1 MGEYELDQDQV
12 FRLAIEVFIEF
23 ARFEYCLKASGFLKK
38 LDGPI
43 KGAEPDWDEFANE
56 PEIKALFNKIKK
68 GPEASDCKMR
78 YLLNNPPKQQ
88 IATDNKLDWEEPN
101 KIKSSQDYF
110 GAVRRVRNNLFHG
123 GKFNGDFFEPQ
134 RSVELLEA
142 VLCVLKAAR
151 EHHTGIEEAYNH
163 SSDKHFDGEYPL
175 QTPLT
180 I

>member
-38 LDGPI
+38 LDGPK

-78 YLLNNPPKQQ
+78 YLLKNPPKQK
-88 IATDNKLDWEEPN
+88 TVK
-101 KIKSSQDYF
+101 KSSL
-110 GAVRRVRNNLFHG
+110 R
-123 GKFNGDFFEPQ
+123 P
-134 RSVELLEA
+134 
-142 VLCVLKAAR
+142 
-151 EHHTGIEEAYNH
+151 
-163 SSDKHFDGEYPL
+163 
-175 QTPLT
+175 
-180 I
+180 

>member
-1 MGEYELDQDQV
+1 MGEYELDQDQS

-23 ARFEYCLKASGFLKK
+23 ARFEYCLKASGFLKTPN
-38 LDGPI
+38 GP
-43 KGAEPDWDEFANE
+43 AEPNWDKFANC
-56 PEIKALFNKIKK
+56 NKIKK
-68 GPEASDCKMR
+68 LFDKINSGTAESDCKMR

-123 GKFNGDFFEPQ
+123 GKFNGNFFEPQ